1 MRLLKAFFS
10 VLYEGPV
17 SKGVM
22 DLNSD
27 SEKHTARSPRSQG
40 AKWAACLG
48 LILMAGLFP
57 NASISAQTVP
67 PVETETVREAPVVR
81 RLELSGTVTSPH
93 ASHISTSVEGLVSA
107 VHFDSGARV
116 TRGDL
121 LLELDAELEEAA
133 YKQAEARTAHPS
145 GHAATAFAAA
155 VAVGVI
161 YPRLRWPLVCV
172 AGLVALSR
180 VYLGVH
186 YWLDVVVGCA
196 LGTAVGLGVAWSA
209 ERVVRGFVASPAPT

>member
-1 MRLLKAFFS
+1 MFGLFELLDRFDASALDAATKLRWAPISGVFIVASSWWFKGLIFVGVGALGDLKNRSILPSAALVGALAFGMTS
-10 VLYEGPV
+10 GIVAV
-17 SKGVM
+17 SKDAVGRLRPAIADPTIEALVVTP
-22 DLNSD
+22 S
-27 SEKHTARSPRSQG
+27 S
-40 AKWAACLG
+40 
-48 LILMAGLFP
+48 
-57 NASISAQTVP
+57 AS
-67 PVETETVREAPVVR
+67 
-81 RLELSGTVTSPH
+81 
-93 ASHISTSVEGLVSA
+93 
-107 VHFDSGARV
+107 F
-116 TRGDL
+116 
-121 LLELDAELEEAA
+121 
-133 YKQAEARTAHPS
+133 PS